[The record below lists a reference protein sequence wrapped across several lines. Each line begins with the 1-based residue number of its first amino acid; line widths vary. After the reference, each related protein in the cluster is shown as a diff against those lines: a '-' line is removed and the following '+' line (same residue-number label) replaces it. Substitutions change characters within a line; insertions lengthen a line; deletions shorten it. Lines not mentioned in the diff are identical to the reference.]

1 MGLPIKKSGKDKKLV
16 AILIAF
22 FALLYS
28 APEADAH
35 AGLLRSQP
43 AGGEILRQSPKSVEL
58 TFNARLQA
66 GSMNSIVV
74 TDRNG
79 RRVDKNKTI
88 VSEDGKKLLNELE
101 QLISGVYTVEWKA
114 LSADDHSI
122 KGEFS
127 FKVSTPDGN
136 NPVSEPLPKQPS
148 NDQPNMTPQTTMT
161 QESGA
166 NWAQTVVR
174 WLTYLAM
181 MTLFGGFAFQLLVLK
196 PSFRQAR
203 ELSGEEQILGL
214 QQGENRFFQ
223 LIWLSLAL
231 LAVIAPVSLILQT
244 SAVFETSL
252 AQAFAPA
259 RLFEVLSE
267 TNYGLPWLL
276 QTAVVLAL
284 FVVGFFF
291 ARSRRQDKSGQSV
304 LSGRAALLWIGF
316 AVSAALLLAPSLSGH
331 ARAAEDEYPFAVFS
345 DWLHLA
351 AAGFWVGGL
360 FQMALTLPKSIGQ
373 LNGEQRLGVLARVIP
388 LFSRLAVAATI
399 LIALTGIYNSWIHLN
414 GFSDLWR
421 APYGITLLIKIV
433 LFLPMLALGGFN
445 TFVLRPRAERL
456 TSEAVSDD
464 DYLNTAAKFYR
475 AVKIEA
481 ALGAIVLLLA
491 AILAFLPPPQRHQ
504 MPAASGESNRV
515 GFKANDF
522 YFFSRKTEK

>member
-1 MGLPIKKSGKDKKLV
+1 MKVLIKNPLKDKRLA

-28 APEADAH
+28 TPEADAH
-35 AGLLRSQP
+35 AGLVRSQP
-43 AGGEILRQSPKSVEL
+43 AGGEILRQSPKAIEL
-58 TFNARLQA
+58 TFNAALQT

-74 TDRNG
+74 TDQNG
-79 RRVDKNKTI
+79 SRVDKNKTV

-101 QLISGVYTVEWKA
+101 ELFSGVYTVEWKA

-127 FKVSTPDGN
+127 FKVSLSGDK
-136 NPVSEPLPKQPS
+136 NPVSEQMPKQPS
-148 NDQPNMTPQTTMT
+148 NDQSAMTRQTTMT

-166 NWAQTVVR
+166 NWTQSVAR

-196 PSFRQAR
+196 PSFRNAR
-203 ELSGEEQILGL
+203 ELSGEDRILGL
-214 QQGENRFFQ
+214 KQAENRFFR

-244 SAVFETSL
+244 SAVFETSF
-252 AQAFAPA
+252 AQAFAPS

-267 TNYGLPWLL
+267 TSYGLPWLL
-276 QTAVVLAL
+276 QVAAVLIL
-284 FVVGFFF
+284 FAAGVFLPRV
-291 ARSRRQDKSGQSV
+291 RQQDKSGQTA
-304 LSGRAALLWIGF
+304 LSGRAAFLWTGF

-331 ARAAEDEYPFAVFS
+331 ARAAEAEYRFAVFS

-351 AAGFWVGGL
+351 AAGIWVGGL
-360 FQMALTLPKSIGQ
+360 FQMALTVPKSIGH
-373 LNGEQRLGVLARVIP
+373 LTGEQRLGVLARVIP

-433 LFLPMLALGGFN
+433 LFLPMLALGAFN

-456 TSEAVSDD
+456 TSEAVSDN

-475 AVKIEA
+475 TVKIEA
-481 ALGAIVLLLA
+481 ALGAVVLLLA

-504 MPAASGESNRV
+504 MPAASVENNRV
-515 GFKANDF
+515 GFKA
-522 YFFSRKTEK
+522 K